1 MTYHIAMKSL
11 IASVNLLLSLLLIG
25 LASGTARAQPAP
37 ASVKMVP
44 VRPTQSLLGKDVYRE
59 YCAVCHGIAGK
70 GDGPAAGAFKVQPSD
85 LTQIARKNGG
95 KYPELRVQHIIKG
108 DADQPIA
115 HGTREM
121 PVWGYLFQ
129 HMTAN
134 QDPALRV
141 YNLVKYI
148 EGMQAK

>member
-1 MTYHIAMKSL
+1 MKSL
-11 IASVNLLLSLLLIG
+11 SASVTLILTLLPIG
-25 LASGTARAQPAP
+25 FSCSTAKAQPAP

-70 GDGPAAGAFKVQPSD
+70 GDGPAAGAFKVQPAD
-85 LTQIARKNGG
+85 LTQIAKRNGG

-115 HGTREM
+115 HGSQEM

-134 QDPALRV
+134 QDPGLRV

-148 EGMQAK
+148 EEMQAK

>member
-1 MTYHIAMKSL
+1 MKSL